1 MWPTS
6 GGDRTL
12 TGTEAVLIANAIDT
26 MLDLIIDYMGLDDQ
40 SDEETSAAAL
50 HTGISVYDSLRIGQR
65 VAVLNLVAQHLLT
78 PSIFHQDS
86 ITAAFDGAIAAIYS
100 EIRDRVEIEID
111 IMSAHDP
118 TELGSYPDLPS
129 SSRWRRWV
137 LQSCHETLGRGDWN
151 KIHSDEDMAW
161 VKLQVWE
168 DWIDQLSMAIL
179 WDRDFEY
186 AETFLD
192 ADPDAARAR
201 RRAMGIDEDYF
212 VSPPPDPTPSQVE
225 TLLARTRNLVR
236 SFCVGDSHP
245 ADDNSA

>member
-1 MWPTS
+1 
-6 GGDRTL
+6 
-12 TGTEAVLIANAIDT
+12 
-26 MLDLIIDYMGLDDQ
+26 
-40 SDEETSAAAL
+40 
-50 HTGISVYDSLRIGQR
+50 
-65 VAVLNLVAQHLLT
+65 
-78 PSIFHQDS
+78 
-86 ITAAFDGAIAAIYS
+86 
-100 EIRDRVEIEID
+100 
-111 IMSAHDP
+111 
-118 TELGSYPDLPS
+118 
-129 SSRWRRWV
+129 
-137 LQSCHETLGRGDWN
+137 LGRGDWN
-151 KIHSDEDMAW
+151 KIHSDEDIAW

-201 RRAMGIDEDYF
+201 RRAMGIDDDYF